1 MMDDIFEEEKSNK
14 PRKKIKKIT
23 KIKKDLSKSEIFGN
37 SINSN
42 TLNTELDVP
51 DYLDDFLQHS
61 RGTVFISGNENM
73 NSDKPIFKKKK
84 IIKKVVK
91 KKKMSSSNNNV
102 IINNIK
108 NAGDIEKQ
116 KEKEKKEKEEKERKE
131 REEKERKEKEE
142 RERKEK
148 EEKERKEREERERK
162 EKEER
167 ERKEKEE
174 KERKEK
180 EEREKKEK
188 EEKER
193 KEKEEREKR
202 EIENTKK
209 KKLLKII
216 KKASKKFEK
225 KFNNSPLNNL
235 PSSEEKSSFNQNNN
249 SSSDNNF
256 QSSNNKF
263 NESSNETPSKNISLV
278 SKDDTEEK
286 GNITSSENTDKRE
299 ITEEEESEITDKIS
313 EKNRVSVNDSN
324 EVQSKTEEDDEENE
338 QSGSDE
344 EENEENEDNEE
355 EEKVVEYENKPQ
367 RKESGIKKNLKEQL
381 EKFENEQKELLFIK
395 FNNIIHKT
403 LFKGIINLLKS
414 LIIFEKI
421 KNYHNKCITKIS
433 SAYRGYS
440 FYNKFKLDYIT
451 LKILNFR
458 KECAFKIF
466 SYYKMYLDRKRVKNL
481 LIRKKN
487 NYIIYSSLSNNKL
500 LYFKYRHLKEIEENL
515 NFEYCNFLNCF
526 IFIINK
532 RDKNNIKTIEG
543 RFYNENYNMLLDPMY
558 ETNEK
563 GENIINFQEIFKKED
578 AIEEKNN
585 MIKNR
590 YIRMHKP
597 VKRERID
604 DYEER
609 KKKKAFDDDHLS
621 KSPMVKHKKIGD
633 KIGEMSRSKSFI
645 KLKTK
650 KGKGILKPSK
660 SYMNLRCVDKKIHFG
675 NARIKKY
682 HNLKK

>member
-1 MMDDIFEEEKSNK
+1 M
-14 PRKKIKKIT
+14 P
-23 KIKKDLSKSEIFGN
+23 
-37 SINSN
+37 
-42 TLNTELDVP
+42 
-51 DYLDDFLQHS
+51 
-61 RGTVFISGNENM
+61 
-73 NSDKPIFKKKK
+73 
-84 IIKKVVK
+84 
-91 KKKMSSSNNNV
+91 SSNNSV

-108 NAGDIEKQ
+108 NVKDIQKQ
-116 KEKEKKEKEEKERKE
+116 NEKERKEKEEKERKE
-131 REEKERKEKEE
+131 REEREKKEREEKERKEREE

-167 ERKEKEE
+167 EK
-174 KERKEK
+174 KER

-202 EIENTKK
+202 EIENKKK

-235 PSSEEKSSFNQNNN
+235 PSSEEKSSFIQNNN
-249 SSSDNNF
+249 SSSDNNY

-263 NESSNETPSKNISLV
+263 NESSNETPSKNISLF

-299 ITEEEESEITDKIS
+299 ITEEESEITDKIS
-313 EKNRVSVNDSN
+313 EKNRASVNDSN

-344 EENEENEDNEE
+344 EENEENEENEE
-355 EEKVVEYENKPQ
+355 EEKVEYENKPQ

-414 LIIFEKI
+414 LILFKKI

-458 KECAFKIF
+458 KECAFRIF
-466 SYYKMYLDRKRVKNL
+466 SYYKMYLDRKRIKNL
-481 LIRKKN
+481 LNRMKDK
-487 NYIIYSSLSNNKL
+487 YIIYSSLSNNKV
-500 LYFKYRHLKEIEENL
+500 LYFKYRHQNEIEENL
-515 NFEYCNFLNCF
+515 NFEYCNFLNCY
-526 IFIINK
+526 IFLINK

-563 GENIINFQEIFKKED
+563 GENIINLQEIFKKED
-578 AIEEKNN
+578 AIEEKSN

-590 YIRMHKP
+590 YIRMHRP

-621 KSPMVKHKKIGD
+621 KSPMVKHKKMGD